1 MRNPLIAEI
10 RRIRAKM
17 ARERA
22 QNPDRDYI
30 AEAAELRRKV
40 CDVVVTE
47 TGETLYITNKD
58 KLYDVLIAPRLAKKK
73 RSGGRRAVAPAR

>member
-1 MRNPLIAEI
+1 MRNPLIDEI

-47 TGETLYITNKD
+47 TGETHYITNKE
-58 KLYDVLIAPRLAKKK
+58 KLYEVLVAPRLAKQK
-73 RSGGRRAVAPAR
+73 RSARNRPVAPAR